1 MTTALFLLAVAAAV
15 ALWPTSASLTKTA
28 KLKDIFEPAAQQ
40 KPSTP
45 SIGFRDS
52 IDALAQ
58 VRGRLIATELL
69 DDKAKQAIDTL
80 TLALVSGSE
89 KP

>member
-15 ALWPTSASLTKTA
+15 AFWPMPSASQKTVKLT
-28 KLKDIFEPAAQQ
+28 DILDPVSPTR
-40 KPSTP
+40 PSAP
-45 SIGFRDS
+45 SIGFRES
-52 IDALAQ
+52 IDALAL